1 MSFTKCI
8 FGDNQFLGVNHS
20 NQAKA
25 ATLFKKFKNPDNI
38 IDLLG
43 IAYDS
48 GVRDFMFTTHDRYE
62 LVFDEI
68 RRSNL
73 FPGLYFSPCLPYA
86 HKYWNKISQVGF
98 SGMLTSLLS
107 QINPLNLTREFSKSI
122 FARKNHLTK
131 LLIDIEILMCKG
143 LPIRGIFLQNLAFD
157 VMLSM
162 DLLNYISSFNEVVV
176 NRLGVIPGFITMNHS
191 LAVTTLCEKV
201 GIDKPWVCAN
211 YNIAGFRMHPSKI
224 ICESSFA
231 SCKSNNIA
239 MSVMSSGNSCPEDSL
254 DYVVK
259 KLKKGEVSSILFG
272 SSSKNNIVNNI
283 NRIFSQL

>member
-8 FGDNQFLGVNHS
+8 FGDNQFLGVSHS

-25 ATLFKKFKNPDNI
+25 TTLFKKFKNPDNI

-43 IAYDS
+43 IAYDA

-73 FPGLYFSPCLPYA
+73 FPGLYYSPCLPYA

-107 QINPLNLTREFSKSI
+107 QVNPLNLTREFSKSI
-122 FARKNHLTK
+122 FLRKNHLTK

-157 VMLSM
+157 VLLAMN
-162 DLLNYISSFNEVVV
+162 LLNYISGFNEVVV
-176 NRLGVIPGFITMNHS
+176 NRFGVIPGFITMNHS
-191 LAVTTLCEKV
+191 LAVTTLSEKI
-201 GIDKPWVCAN
+201 GFDKPWVCAN
-211 YNIAGFRMHPSKI
+211 YNMSGFRMHPSKI

-231 SCKSNNIA
+231 SGKSNNIA
-239 MSVMSSGNSCPEDSL
+239 MSVMSFGNNTPDESL
-254 DYVVK
+254 DYV
-259 KLKKGEVSSILFG
+259 LKKQRKGDVNSILFG
-272 SSSKNNIVNNI
+272 SSNKDNIYNNIK
-283 NRIFSQL
+283 RITTF